1 MNHKNHTQKHSHQ
14 ITDFLPLI
22 IIGAIIIA
30 FTAFKQLQYGFNVH
44 EAMYDFM
51 GSFFVIFG
59 LFKLINVQGFANAY
73 SEYDIIAKR
82 SQLYAYSYP
91 FIELALGIAYLARY
105 QLMIANWIT
114 LILMII
120 SSIGVAYALKRK
132 KKIECAC
139 LGTVFKL
146 PMTYVT
152 LLENVLMGIMAA
164 IMLIR

>member
-1 MNHKNHTQKHSHQ
+1 MNHKNHAHPIK
-14 ITDFLPLI
+14 DFLPLI
-22 IIGAIIIA
+22 IIGAVIIA
-30 FTAFKQLQYGFNVH
+30 FTVFKQLQYGFNVH

-51 GSFFVIFG
+51 GSFFVVFG

-82 SQLYAYSYP
+82 SRLYAYSYP

-114 LILMII
+114 LTLMII
-120 SSIGVAYALKRK
+120 SSIGVAYALMHK
-132 KKIECAC
+132 KDIECAC

-152 LLENVLMGIMAA
+152 LLEDVLMGAMALV
-164 IMLIR
+164 MLLW